1 MSKIFLITYDLKHPE
16 RNYSELYEAIK
27 NLGEWRHPLESTW
40 VVKTPEDETSSSI
53 IYKKLRDKMA
63 YNDGMLVI
71 RINNKE
77 DYQGWLPKSFWD
89 WFIE

>member
-1 MSKIFLITYDLKHPE
+1 MSKFFLITYDLKHPE

-27 NLGEWRHPLESTW
+27 NLGEWWHPLESTW

-53 IYKKLRDKMA
+53 IYNKLRDKMA
-63 YNDGMLVI
+63 YNDGLFII
-71 RINNKE
+71 RIHNNE
-77 DYQGWLPKSFWD
+77 DYQGWLPQSFWN